1 MAYKPKKPGARKI
14 SHPMSGLKGKDPKW
28 KRAATE
34 AIAISAKRKRDQD
47 RARPLRRALSFG
59 LVCSRSRVALHPWH
73 GLFAR
78 TFRAVTTLQ
87 LAVVA

>member
-47 RARPLRRALSFG
+47 RARP
-59 LVCSRSRVALHPWH
+59 
-73 GLFAR
+73 
-78 TFRAVTTLQ
+78 
-87 LAVVA
+87 